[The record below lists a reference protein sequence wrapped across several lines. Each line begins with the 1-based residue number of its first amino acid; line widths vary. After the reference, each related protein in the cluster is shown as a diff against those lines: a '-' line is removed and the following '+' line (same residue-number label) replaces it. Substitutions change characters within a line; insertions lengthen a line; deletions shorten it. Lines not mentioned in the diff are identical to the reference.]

1 LKISVFVNLKKKN
14 AARVLE
20 KLLTIGE
27 KYRIQ
32 FYLLREMVKKSKFNK
47 LGVSQKQFV
56 KNCQY
61 AIVIGGDGTFISAA
75 HLFIDKN
82 IPLLGINVGNF
93 GFLTEV
99 EKDEIEEN
107 IQNIRQKKIK
117 IEKRMILDVTLIRK
131 NKKIDQFKAINE
143 AVINKGRVIKVI
155 KSKAY
160 VDNQY
165 IGTFSGDGV
174 MVSTPTG
181 STGYSLSAEGPIIY
195 PTMESFIFNT
205 ICPHTLVFRPIII
218 PSKSTVTIE
227 NITRFN
233 DLVLA
238 IDGFNSIRLKYG
250 DRILIKRYK
259 GDLKLITSPDR
270 NFFDI
275 LREKFKW
282 VE

>member
-1 LKISVFVNLKKKN
+1 MKISVFVNLKKKN